1 VFLDLVVLHPV
12 QPTVVSMQYSTDI
25 TPVFGDDAPLD
36 LVVSHP
42 IQPMVEE
49 VVMSMQSSADPTLL
63 LESDKSK
70 EVTFPMQS
78 SVNPTLLL
86 EGDVSFDHVLIIS
99 SIVPFEEGS
108 ILLSP
113 SALPL

>member
-1 VFLDLVVLHPV
+1 
-12 QPTVVSMQYSTDI
+12 MQSSADT
-25 TPVFGDDAPLD
+25 TPILGGDASLD

-49 VVMSMQSSADPTLL
+49 VVVSMQSSVDPTLL

-70 EVTFPMQS
+70 EVTLPMQS

-86 EGDVSFDHVLIIS
+86 GVMRL
-99 SIVPFEEGS
+99 
-108 ILLSP
+108 
-113 SALPL
+113 